1 MTPRKVFQHPVKVF
15 LLRTKNSELRTVS
28 GDIMPT
34 LHIEERYCKGCGICI
49 EFCPTKVLKQSK
61 KMNSRGYFPPES
73 DEMEKCKKC
82 GMCSL
87 LCPDFAIV
95 VSD

>member
-1 MTPRKVFQHPVKVF
+1 MRYALDASAKK
-15 LLRTKNSELRTVS
+15 L
-28 GDIMPT
+28 GDGPIMPT
-34 LHIEERYCKGCGICI
+34 LYIEERYCKGCGICI
-49 EFCPTKVLKQSK
+49 EFCPAKVLKQSK
-61 KMNSRGYFPPES
+61 KMNSKGYFPPES
-73 DEMEKCKKC
+73 KEMEKCKNC

>member
-1 MTPRKVFQHPVKVF
+1 MFSVTSVAERIGIKV
-15 LLRTKNSELRTVS
+15 
-28 GDIMPT
+28 MPK

-49 EFCPTKVLKQSK
+49 EFCPAKVLMKSE
-61 KMNSRGYFPPES
+61 KMNSRGYFPPEGV
-73 DEMEKCKKC
+73 EMEKCKNC

>member
-1 MTPRKVFQHPVKVF
+1 VGLAPNSHLRIKLLF
-15 LLRTKNSELRTVS
+15 LS
-28 GDIMPT
+28 GEKIMPT
-34 LHIEERYCKGCGICI
+34 LYVEDKYCKGCGICV
-49 EFCPTKVLKQSK
+49 EFCPTKILRTSK

-73 DEMEKCKKC
+73 QNMEKCKKC
-82 GMCSL
+82 HLCSL

>member
-1 MTPRKVFQHPVKVF
+1 VLSVLSVPSVAKRIWR
-15 LLRTKNSELRTVS
+15 LKNT
-28 GDIMPT
+28 MPK
-34 LHIEERYCKGCGICI
+34 LYIEDKYCKGCGICI
-49 EFCPTKVLKQSK
+49 EFCPAKILKPAQK
-61 KMNSRGYFPPES
+61 INSRGYFLPES
-73 DEMEKCKKC
+73 DEMDKCKQC